1 MIEAVF
7 ELIHAVLTPLYYKM
21 HQQNR
26 LYKNCTYG
34 NTTFPNVK
42 EFIKKAVFFVL
53 RQKNLPTQLQTELT
67 KIALI
72 YLQYLEQ
79 E

>member
-1 MIEAVF
+1 
-7 ELIHAVLTPLYYKM
+7 M
-21 HQQNR
+21 HQKEK

-34 NTTFPNVK
+34 NANFNNVK
-42 EFIKKAVFFVL
+42 EFIKKAIYYVL
-53 RQKNLPTQLQTELT
+53 RQKSIPTHYQTELT

-72 YLQYLEQ
+72 YLQYLTQ